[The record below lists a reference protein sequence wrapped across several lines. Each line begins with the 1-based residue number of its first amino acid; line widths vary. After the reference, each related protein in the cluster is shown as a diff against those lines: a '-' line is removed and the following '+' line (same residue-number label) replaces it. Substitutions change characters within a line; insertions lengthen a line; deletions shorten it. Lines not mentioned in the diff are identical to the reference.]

1 MNVNTWYTLWI
12 GAFDRAVHWS
22 TYLVLVEFDLDME
35 DFIELVLLV
44 LPFMDDVITRSVSG
58 LSGTGG
64 MTDDDAAAAAAP
76 GSPPPLSPSNRSI
89 GVAVFRRAC
98 RNIMPKF
105 QRKL

>member
-1 MNVNTWYTLWI
+1 M
-12 GAFDRAVHWS
+12 
-22 TYLVLVEFDLDME
+22 LVEFDLDME

-44 LPFMDDVITRSVSG
+44 LPLMDDVITRSVSG

-64 MTDDDAAAAAAP
+64 MTDDDAAAAAP

>member
-1 MNVNTWYTLWI
+1 M
-12 GAFDRAVHWS
+12 
-22 TYLVLVEFDLDME
+22 LVEFDLDME

-64 MTDDDAAAAAAP
+64 MADDDAAAAAP

-98 RNIMPKF
+98 SNIRHIRIQLCFKSS
-105 QRKL
+105 LN